1 MTTEIAT
8 ANTPPNQAENL
19 AEAFRLFNRVS
30 AELTEAYASLQG
42 QAAGLTAELA
52 QANGELRRQYQ
63 EKARLSERLAL
74 LLDALPAGVVVLD
87 HAGTVEQCNPAAEA
101 IFGAAILG
109 AAWHALSAA
118 RLTATETSGEW
129 ITAVGAQ
136 EKRIVVAE
144 TELDSAGGRIVLM
157 HDVTAAHHMKRQAER
172 NEHLAAMGEMA
183 AALAHQLRTPLAAAL
198 LYAGNLTRPGIAAE
212 DRTALAEKAVA
223 RLKHLERLIQDM
235 LIFARG
241 ESAGREWF
249 DASALVAEV
258 TQIVE
263 PLVRERGVAFTVSS
277 DSAQRAQIHGDR
289 KAVMGAFIN
298 LLENALQACDAGG
311 RVELAAAFDGAQI
324 RFRVRDD
331 GRGVDPKARGRLFEP
346 FFTTRATGTGLGLAI
361 ARGVVRAHGGAIELA
376 PETRPGTEFIVH
388 LPARPAAV
396 DAAQTCDHGSTV

>member
-1 MTTEIAT
+1 MTTEVPI
-8 ANTPPNQAENL
+8 PSPSPDQAENL
-19 AEAFRLFNRVS
+19 AQAFRLFNRVS
-30 AELTEAYASLQG
+30 AELTDAYTRLQN

-87 HAGTVEQCNPAAEA
+87 HAGKVEQCNPAAEA
-101 IFGAAILG
+101 IFGASIHG
-109 AAWHALSAA
+109 CAWQALSAA
-118 RLTATETSGEW
+118 QLTATATPGEW
-129 ITAVGAQ
+129 SAGVGAQ
-136 EKRIVVAE
+136 EKRIAVAE
-144 TELDSAGGRIVLM
+144 TELDSAGGRIVLL
-157 HDVTAAHHMKRQAER
+157 HDVSAAHRMKRQAER

-198 LYAGNLTRPGIAAE
+198 LYAGNLTRPDIAAE
-212 DRTALAEKAVA
+212 DRAKLADKAVA

-258 TQIVE
+258 TQVVE
-263 PLVRERGVAFTVSS
+263 PLARERGVAFAVFDT
-277 DSAQRAQIHGDR
+277 AHPALIHGDR

-324 RFRVRDD
+324 TFRVRDD

-361 ARGVVRAHGGAIELA
+361 ARGVVRAHGGAIDLA
-376 PETRPGTEFIVH
+376 PATRAGTEFIVH
-388 LPARPAAV
+388 LPGRPDAV
-396 DAAQTCDHGSTV
+396 DAAQTVHHGSTV